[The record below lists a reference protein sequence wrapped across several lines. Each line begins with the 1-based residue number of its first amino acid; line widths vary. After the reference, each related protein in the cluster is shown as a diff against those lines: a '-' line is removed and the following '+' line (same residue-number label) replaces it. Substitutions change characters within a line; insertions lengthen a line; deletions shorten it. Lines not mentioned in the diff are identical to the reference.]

1 MTHVEHVELAWRL
14 LEARPFAAA
23 FACLE
28 ERLLA
33 VATAAGRPEK
43 YDRWLSLA
51 FLEVIDAR
59 RRPGEGWSAFL
70 RRNTDLLENGRQIVH
85 DALSQ
90 KLC

>member
-1 MTHVEHVELAWRL
+1 MRHVDHLELAWRL

-28 ERLLA
+28 ERLVA

-51 FLEVIDAR
+51 FLEIVAAR
-59 RRPGEGWSAFL
+59 RRPDEAWPCFL
-70 RRNTDLLENGRQIVH
+70 ERNLDLLENGRQIVH